1 MGDDTS
7 IEWTHIALPD
17 GRVYRG
23 ACAIMEAFRENERH
37 RLCAVCGQ
45 PFALMVFGADGQWR
59 CEHHHA
65 LMKQQTLEAGATQL
79 SLLADEPRPHEAN
92 PAARAAFNSPAR
104 G

>member
-1 MGDDTS
+1 MSDTD
-7 IEWTHIALPD
+7 TLLAQALALVNED
-17 GRVYRG
+17 QAAAR
-23 ACAIMEAFRENERH
+23 AIMEAFRENERH

-59 CEHHHA
+59 CEHHDT
-65 LMKQQTLEAGATQL
+65 LRKQQTLEAGATQL
-79 SLLADEPRPHEAN
+79 SLLADEPRQEAN